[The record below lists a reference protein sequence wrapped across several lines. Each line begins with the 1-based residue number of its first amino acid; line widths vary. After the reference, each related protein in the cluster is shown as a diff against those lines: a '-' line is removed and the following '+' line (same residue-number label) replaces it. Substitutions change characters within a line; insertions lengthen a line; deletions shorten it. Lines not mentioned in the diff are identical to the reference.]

1 MIRKRAE
8 LDMMVSLINK
18 DVSCLRKQFLNF
30 YVFIK
35 IHDCSLRR
43 LIKYQADKIEIDQ
56 NPAQQFFFPGGV
68 ILFSC

>member
-1 MIRKRAE
+1 MVRKRAE

-18 DVSCLRKQFLNF
+18 DVSRLKKTIFEFLRI
-30 YVFIK
+30 YK